1 MIKYTTV
8 LLLPSYLQEL
18 SEPANYYVAY
28 NEASNVREAVRL
40 ARQEAVAALKTDALI
55 VKEPLDLA
63 LVHAFQGWPPVALY
77 GFQE

>member
-1 MIKYTTV
+1 MTKYTTV

-28 NEASNVREAVRL
+28 NEAADVREAIRL
-40 ARQEAVAALKTDALI
+40 AREEAVAALKTDALI
-55 VKEPLDLA
+55 VKTTLDLS
-63 LVHAFQGWPPVALY
+63 LVHSFVGWPPVALY

>member
-1 MIKYTTV
+1 MSKYTTV

-28 NEASNVREAVRL
+28 NEAADVREAIRL
-40 ARQEAVAALKTDALI
+40 ARKEAVAALKTDALI
-55 VKEPLDLA
+55 VETLLDLD
-63 LVHAFQGWPPVALY
+63 LVHAFHGWPLVALY

>member
-1 MIKYTTV
+1 MSKYTTV

-28 NEASNVREAVRL
+28 NEAADVREAIRL
-40 ARQEAVAALKTDALI
+40 ARKEAVAALKTDALI
-55 VKEPLDLA
+55 VKDPLDLS
-63 LVHAFQGWPPVALY
+63 LVHSFVGWPPVAMF

>member
-1 MIKYTTV
+1 MTKYTTV

-28 NEASNVREAVRL
+28 NEAADVREAIRL
-40 ARQEAVAALKTDALI
+40 ARKEAVAELKKDALI
-55 VKEPLDLA
+55 IRAPLDLS
-63 LVHAFQGWPPVALY
+63 LVHSFVGWPPVAMF